1 MKSLEQLVTHLL
13 ALDTVATLRELDAAT
28 ARDDVFTVADTLVAP
43 ALEEIGRRWER
54 GEAALSQVYMSARL
68 CQRWIDKAPP
78 PTAATPTPTRVG
90 VALLQDQHAL
100 GKQLVLMA
108 LQGAGFAPLDL
119 GRGTAGE
126 LFARAQEHDLQ
137 VLMISVLML
146 SAALEV
152 RSLRTL
158 IDEAG
163 SPLQLVVGGAPFR
176 FDRELGERVGA
187 HGVGQTS
194 SDAIAL
200 ARHHGGIA

>member
-1 MKSLEQLVTHLL
+1 MEPLNTLVTHLL
-13 ALDTVATLRELDAAT
+13 ALDAVATLRELDAAT
-28 ARDDVFTVADTLVAP
+28 ARNDVFTVADTLVTP

-78 PTAATPTPTRVG
+78 ATGATPAPVRVG

-108 LQGAGFAPLDL
+108 LHAAGFAPLDL
-119 GRGTAGE
+119 GRGNAEE
-126 LFARAQEHDLQ
+126 LFARAREHDLQ

-152 RSLRTL
+152 RTLRTL

-176 FDRELGERVGA
+176 FDHELGERVGA

-200 ARHHGGIA
+200 ARHHGGVA